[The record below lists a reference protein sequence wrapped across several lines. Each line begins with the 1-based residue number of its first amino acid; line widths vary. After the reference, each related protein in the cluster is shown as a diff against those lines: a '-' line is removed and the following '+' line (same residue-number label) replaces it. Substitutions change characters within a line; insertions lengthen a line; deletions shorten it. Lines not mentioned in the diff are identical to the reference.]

1 MLNLTREHPDPQEG
15 NLPPLALDR
24 QRILHCASFR
34 RLEYKTQVFL
44 ALEGDHYRTRLT
56 HTLEVAHLARCLAD
70 ALGLCADLAEV
81 VSLAHDLG
89 HAPFG
94 HAGERALNESMQA
107 HGGFE
112 HNSHSLRVV
121 EFIEHPYPA
130 FRGLNLTQAVRECL
144 AKHTTR
150 YDQPGP
156 HPLQDGQPPPLEG
169 EIADLADQLAYGLH
183 DLQDGLHAGLFDPTC
198 LAEID
203 LWGDHFD
210 GPSEASLAD
219 VRTHLRPTIER
230 IQRTLLADAIEFSRG
245 RLHRSQPADR
255 CITLSPGM
263 QARLDALQEFLY
275 ANVYRNPRLV
285 RMDSKARRV
294 VRALF
299 DAYVAEPRLLPMRFL
314 KRVERLGVE
323 RVAADYIAGMTDRFA
338 LAEYEELFDPGIRR

>member
-1 MLNLTREHPDPQEG
+1 MLELLREYPDPQHAA
-15 NLPPLALDR
+15 LPPLVLDR
-24 QRILHCASFR
+24 QRVIHCASFR

-56 HTLEVAHLARCLAD
+56 HTLEVAHLARCLAA
-70 ALGLCADLAEV
+70 ALNLDADLAEV

-94 HAGERALNESMQA
+94 HAGERALNDCMKS

-130 FRGLNLTQAVRECL
+130 FRGLNLTRAVRECL

-156 HPLQDGQPPPLEG
+156 HALQDGRPPPLEG

-183 DLQDGLHAGLFDPTC
+183 DLQDGLYAGLFDPAA
-198 LAEID
+198 LAAVE
-203 LWGDHFD
+203 LWEDHFD
-210 GPSEASLAD
+210 GAGDASAD
-219 VRTHLRPTIER
+219 VRANLRPTIER
-230 IQRTLLADAIEFSRG
+230 IQHALLQDAIENSH
-245 RLHRSQPADR
+245 RLIAAPQPGAR
-255 CITLSPGM
+255 RIALSPGM
-263 QARLDALQEFLY
+263 QARLEALQEFLY

-294 VRALF
+294 VTALF
-299 DAYVAEPRLLPMRFL
+299 DAYVGEPRLLPIRYL
-314 KRVERLGVE
+314 KRVEKLGVQ

-338 LAEYEELFDPGIRR
+338 LAEHEELFDPGIHG